1 MKELAVAYSDE
12 KGQEIK
18 LTEDDVIKYIST
30 DESVTEKEVFTFLNM
45 CKYLRLNPFL
55 KEIYLIKYKDSPA
68 TFVISYQTLLQR
80 AEENKNFDGYE
91 TEVKG
96 EIPNMSA
103 TATVY
108 RKDRSYPVKIT
119 VNYSEAVKTIMDR
132 QTKELRPTTMW
143 KNMPEWMLRKVA
155 LARALKETFPTAV
168 GNAEVSVSE
177 IVDIDSDDNTVIERR
192 KNYKG
197 DPNKDLYGIP
207 DERMKAKPEEPKT
220 EPNPEEAKTEIK
232 EEAKVEV
239 KPEEAKPDET
249 KTEPNPEDPESP
261 ELVSGSGQA
270 PKLKL
275 YELLKEKNV
284 TKLSSIKE
292 ILKSVFPNTN
302 FDKAGK
308 YIFENMPDDRIRKVI
323 EYLKLPKE

>member
-1 MKELAVAYSDE
+1 VDYRRLKEAKVKELAVNYNDE

-18 LTEDDVIKYIST
+18 LTASDIVEYIST
-30 DESVTEKEVFTFLNM
+30 DSSVTEKEVVQFLNM
-45 CKYLRLNPFL
+45 CKYLKLNPFL

-68 TFVISYQTLLQR
+68 TFVISYQTLLKR
-80 AEENKNFDGYE
+80 AEENKNFNGYE

-96 EIPNMSA
+96 EIPNMTA

-108 RKDRSYPVKIT
+108 RKDRSYPVKIA
-119 VNYSEAVKTIMDR
+119 VNYSEAVKTVMDR
-132 QTKELRPTTMW
+132 QTKELRPTNMW
-143 KNMPEWMLRKVA
+143 KSMPEWMLRKVA
-155 LARALKETFPTAV
+155 LARALKEAFPSAV
-168 GNAEVSVSE
+168 GNAQVSE
-177 IVDIDSDDNTVIERR
+177 GDIVDIDTNDETVIERR

-197 DPNKDLYGIP
+197 DVNKDLYRI
-207 DERMKAKPEEPKT
+207 ETSSMKAKPEEPKT
-220 EPNPEEAKTEIK
+220 EPNPDEAKIEEAKTEL
-232 EEAKVEV
+232 
-239 KPEEAKPDET
+239 
-249 KTEPNPEDPESP
+249 NPEDPESP

-275 YELLKEKNV
+275 YELLKKKNI

-308 YIFENMPDDRIRKVI
+308 YVFENMPDEKISKVI
-323 EYLKLPKE
+323 DYLKESTE

>member
-1 MKELAVAYSDE
+1 MKELAVNYSDE

-18 LTEDDVIKYIST
+18 LTASDIVEYIST
-30 DESVTEKEVFTFLNM
+30 DSSVTEKEVFTFLNM
-45 CKYLRLNPFL
+45 CKYLKLNPFL

-68 TFVISYQTLLQR
+68 TFVISYQTLLKR
-80 AEENKNFDGYE
+80 AEENVNFDGYE

-96 EIPNMSA
+96 EIPNMTA

-108 RKDRSYPVKIT
+108 RKDRSYPVKIA
-119 VNYSEAVKTIMDR
+119 VNYSEAVKTVMDR

-155 LARALKETFPTAV
+155 LARALKEAFPSAV

-177 IVDIDSDDNTVIERR
+177 IVDINSDDKTVIARR
-192 KNYKG
+192 KNYK
-197 DPNKDLYGIP
+197 DDVNKDLYGI
-207 DERMKAKPEEPKT
+207 ETSSMKAKPEEAKT
-220 EPNPEEAKTEIK
+220 EEAKTE
-232 EEAKVEV
+232 EA
-239 KPEEAKPDET
+239 

-261 ELVSGSGQA
+261 ELVSGSRQA

-275 YELLKEKNV
+275 YELLKKKNI

-308 YIFENMPDDRIRKVI
+308 YVFENMPDEKISKVI
-323 EYLKLPKE
+323 EYLKQS

>member
-1 MKELAVAYSDE
+1 MKELAVSYSDE

-18 LTEDDVIKYIST
+18 LTTNDVIKYIST

-45 CKYLRLNPFL
+45 CKYLKLNPFL

-68 TFVISYQTLLQR
+68 TFVISYQTLLKR
-80 AEENKNFDGYE
+80 AEENKNFNGYE

-96 EIPNMSA
+96 EIPNMIA

-143 KNMPEWMLRKVA
+143 KSMPEWMLRKVA
-155 LARALKETFPTAV
+155 LARALKEAFPTAV

-177 IVDIDSDDNTVIERR
+177 IVDIDTMDKTVIERR

-197 DPNKDLYGIP
+197 DVNKDLYGI
-207 DERMKAKPEEPKT
+207 ETSSIKAKPEE
-220 EPNPEEAKTEIK
+220 
-232 EEAKVEV
+232 V
-239 KPEEAKPDET
+239 

-275 YELLKEKNV
+275 YELLKKKNI

-308 YIFENMPDDRIRKVI
+308 YVFENMPEEKISKVI
-323 EYLKLPKE
+323 EYLKQQKE

>member
-1 MKELAVAYSDE
+1 MKELAVSYSDE

-18 LTEDDVIKYIST
+18 LTTNDVIKYIST

-45 CKYLRLNPFL
+45 CKYLKLNPFL
-55 KEIYLIKYKDSPA
+55 KEIYLIKYKDSLA
-68 TFVISYQTLLQR
+68 TFVISYQTLLKR

-96 EIPNMSA
+96 EIPNMTA

-108 RKDRSYPVKIT
+108 RKDRNYPVKVT
-119 VNYSEAVKTIMDR
+119 VNYNEAVKTVLDR
-132 QTKELRPTTMW
+132 QTKELRPTNMW
-143 KNMPEWMLRKVA
+143 KSMPEWMLRKVA
-155 LARALKETFPTAV
+155 LARALKEAFPSAV

-177 IVDIDSDDNTVIERR
+177 IVDIDTMDKTVIERR

-197 DPNKDLYGIP
+197 DVNKDLYGIP
-207 DERMKAKPEEPKT
+207 SETKDEAKPEEPKT
-220 EPNPEEAKTEIK
+220 EPNPEEAKTE
-232 EEAKVEV
+232 EA
-239 KPEEAKPDET
+239 
-249 KTEPNPEDPESP
+249 KTEPNPPD
-261 ELVSGSGQA
+261 L
-270 PKLKL
+270 KLKL
-275 YELLKEKNV
+275 YELLKEKNI

-308 YIFENMPDDRIRKVI
+308 YVFENMPDEKISKVI
-323 EYLKLPKE
+323 EYLKQQKE

>member
-1 MKELAVAYSDE
+1 MELQGQQLQKSKELAVSYSDE

-30 DESVTEKEVFTFLNM
+30 DESVTEKEVVQFLSM

-68 TFVISYQTLLQR
+68 TFVISYQTLLKR

-103 TATVY
+103 TAIVY

-119 VNYSEAVKTIMDR
+119 VNYSEAVKTVMDR
-132 QTKELRPTTMW
+132 QTGELRPTTMW

-155 LARALKETFPTAV
+155 LARALKEAFPNAV

-177 IVDIDSDDNTVIERR
+177 IVDIDTMDKTVIEQR

-197 DPNKDLYGIP
+197 DVNKDLYGIP
-207 DERMKAKPEEPKT
+207 SETKDEAKPEVEKPEEAKT
-220 EPNPEEAKTEIK
+220 EPNPENPKSKLYKIFK
-232 EEAKVEV
+232 EKKIDTMAKV
-239 KPEEAKPDET
+239 
-249 KTEPNPEDPESP
+249 
-261 ELVSGSGQA
+261 
-270 PKLKL
+270 
-275 YELLKEKNV
+275 
-284 TKLSSIKE
+284 KE
-292 ILKSVFPNTN
+292 ILKSVFPEENWAN
-302 FDKAGK
+302 IKKDV
-308 YIFENMPDDRIRKVI
+308 FEKMPEEKIQQVI
-323 EYLKLPKE
+323 EYLKESTE

>member
-18 LTEDDVIKYIST
+18 LTASDIVEYIST
-30 DESVTEKEVFTFLNM
+30 DSSVTEKEVVQFLNM
-45 CKYLRLNPFL
+45 CKYLKLNPFL

-68 TFVISYQTLLQR
+68 TFVISYQTLLKR

-96 EIPNMSA
+96 EIPNMTA
-103 TATVY
+103 TAIVY

-119 VNYSEAVKTIMDR
+119 VNYREAVKTTMDR
-132 QTKELRPTTMW
+132 QTRELKPTNMW

-155 LARALKETFPTAV
+155 LARALKEAFPSAV

-177 IVDIDSDDNTVIERR
+177 IVDIDTMDKTVKERR

-197 DPNKDLYGIP
+197 DVNKDLYGI
-207 DERMKAKPEEPKT
+207 ETSSMKAKPEEVKT
-220 EPNPEEAKTEIK
+220 EPN
-232 EEAKVEV
+232 
-239 KPEEAKPDET
+239 
-249 KTEPNPEDPESP
+249 
-261 ELVSGSGQA
+261 L
-270 PKLKL
+270 KLKL
-275 YELLKEKNV
+275 YELLKKKNI

-308 YIFENMPDDRIRKVI
+308 YVFENMPDEKISKVI

>member
-1 MKELAVAYSDE
+1 MKELAVNYSDE

-18 LTEDDVIKYIST
+18 LTASDIVEYIST
-30 DESVTEKEVFTFLNM
+30 DSSVTEKEVFTFLNM
-45 CKYLRLNPFL
+45 CKYLKLNPFL

-68 TFVISYQTLLQR
+68 TFVISYQTLLKR
-80 AEENKNFDGYE
+80 AEENKNFNGYE
-91 TEVKG
+91 TEIKG
-96 EIPNMSA
+96 EIPNMTA
-103 TATVY
+103 IATVY

-132 QTKELRPTTMW
+132 QTKELRPTNMW
-143 KNMPEWMLRKVA
+143 KSMPEWMLRKVA
-155 LARALKETFPTAV
+155 LARALKEAFPSAV

-177 IVDIDSDDNTVIERR
+177 IVDIDTMDKTVEARR
-192 KNYKG
+192 KNYEG
-197 DPNKDLYGIP
+197 DVNEDLYGMP
-207 DERMKAKPEEPKT
+207 SETKDEAKPEETKAEIKQEAKAPGEVKT
-220 EPNPEEAKTEIK
+220 EEA
-232 EEAKVEV
+232 
-239 KPEEAKPDET
+239 

-261 ELVSGSGQA
+261 ELVSGSRQA

-275 YELLKEKNV
+275 YELLKKKNI

-308 YIFENMPDDRIRKVI
+308 YVFENMPDEKISKVI
-323 EYLKLPKE
+323 EYLKETKE